1 MPLHHTPPPASL
13 IFQIPSSEGGNLNYF
28 PLLKRGSGEVLN
40 YGSHAY
46 QLKPQSAGLARK
58 KKAGAWSPLALFYQ
72 RRVVSYRWSKNNILA
87 SLCLA
92 SYLAQTCQV
101 SRNSRES
108 HAFKI
113 KLTLIRSNVKISG
126 KFLNSY
132 IFPFFLSFSMLIHA
146 DLPSIVFTSQHSLF
160 SLRHFTAFLNPPSF
174 KSLYFIRL
182 P

>member
-1 MPLHHTPPPASL
+1 MPLHHAPPPPYL
-13 IFQIPSSEGGNLNYF
+13 VFQIPSSEGGNENYF
-28 PLLKRGSGEVLN
+28 PLLKKGSGEVLN

-46 QLKPQSAGLARK
+46 QLKPQSGGLARK
-58 KKAGAWSPLALFYQ
+58 KKAGAWSPLALFYP
-72 RRVVSYRWSKNNILA
+72 RWVVSYRWSKTNILA

-126 KFLNSY
+126 KFLNS
-132 IFPFFLSFSMLIHA
+132 IHFSF
-146 DLPSIVFTSQHSLF
+146 F
-160 SLRHFTAFLNPPSF
+160 SLVFNVNPCWSAKYRLHLAAFIILFTPLHRFS
-174 KSLYFIRL
+174 
-182 P
+182 